1 MVNCGKILV
10 AAWFVSLGCLLAS
23 LVVSIFTFSD
33 LPVVTVVV
41 LGGATGVLLVV
52 SLAYLCLVSLEG
64 APTTLVSLNDSEDGS
79 GELYGADE
87 VPDAEEYGANEDDD
101 SLWYD
106 NNDREGYER
115 V

>member
-33 LPVVTVVV
+33 LPVVTVTV

-64 APTTLVSLNDSEDGS
+64 APTSLVSVNESDNGS
-79 GELYGADE
+79 GDE
-87 VPDAEEYGANEDDD
+87 VSDAEEYGD
-101 SLWYD
+101 SVWYD

>member
-33 LPVVTVVV
+33 LPVVTVTV

-64 APTTLVSLNDSEDGS
+64 APTTLVSLNESENES
-79 GELYGADE
+79 CGEPYGADE
-87 VPDAEEYGANEDDD
+87 VPDAEEYGD
-101 SLWYD
+101 SVWYD